1 MNDIKRDM
9 ILNLPVS
16 VRSWIILNDY
26 IKTHGDLEVFK
37 KIIREYSIECPFKVM
52 LEIFRWAERYF
63 TERDISELFNLYLQ
77 ISITEIEK

>member
-1 MNDIKRDM
+1 MNDIKKDM

-37 KIIREYSIECPFKVM
+37 KIIQEYSLECPVKDM
-52 LEIFRWAERYF
+52 LEIFRWAEKYF
-63 TERDISELFNLYLQ
+63 TDGDISELFNLYLQ
-77 ISITEIEK
+77 ISIMEIEK